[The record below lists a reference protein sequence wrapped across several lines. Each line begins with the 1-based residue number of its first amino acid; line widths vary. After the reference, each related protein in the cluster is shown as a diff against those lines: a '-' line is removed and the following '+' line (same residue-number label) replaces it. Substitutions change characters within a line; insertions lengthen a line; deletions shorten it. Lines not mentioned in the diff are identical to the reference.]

1 MKFDVTFRNHP
12 LDLPAGHYFFV
23 PKVGLTDG
31 APAGADFLWLSAP
44 KTIPAPADLQSW
56 MRDDPGLAPDWL
68 RIGTDIID
76 VTNKPAFNASF
87 ELSGQTVKSQA
98 DDLAPHSADNGPD
111 VDVTPLTLAA
121 AEVDRADV
129 ALAVG
134 RDGRRH

>member
-1 MKFDVTFRNHP
+1 LPRRHHP
-12 LDLPAGHYFFV
+12 LAFPAGLSSAV
-23 PKVGLTDG
+23 PRGGPPDG
-31 APAGADFLWLSAP
+31 PPAGADFLWLSAP

-87 ELSGQTVKSQA
+87 ELSGQTKEPQA
-98 DDLAPHSADNGPD
+98 DDLAPHSTNDGDCD
-111 VDVTPLTLAA
+111 VAALELAA
-121 AEVDRADV
+121 AEDGRLNV

-134 RDGRRH
+134 RDRPRH